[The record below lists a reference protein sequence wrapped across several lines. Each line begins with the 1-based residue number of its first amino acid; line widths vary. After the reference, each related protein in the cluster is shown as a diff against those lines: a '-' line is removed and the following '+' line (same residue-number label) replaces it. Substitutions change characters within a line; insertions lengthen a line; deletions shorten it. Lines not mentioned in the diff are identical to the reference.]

1 LLATCIRCRL
11 QFRVLSLSLPASL
24 EEDLAIDLT
33 VFKETFLDGRSSA
46 EDKLVKFLS
55 DSIKVRFSIMDTE

>member
-1 LLATCIRCRL
+1 
-11 QFRVLSLSLPASL
+11 VLSLSLPASL